1 MADDDQ
7 GNPLP
12 RISYEEYVRLAGD
25 LNARETFIAY
35 SIVRRGAGGFD
46 FRIAPNPDLVEMSEE
61 EAELENAMSIGN
73 STDRAARALAFVKD
87 RIFDRSK
94 PVIVSEGD
102 SWFQFPILI
111 DDVIDHLNGDYAIL
125 SLGAAGDTAAN
136 MVDGPLGSGGAEYL
150 SELKA
155 HAKNVRAFLFS
166 AAGNDII
173 GEDPVTK
180 VSALHGILRP
190 FNGDLVDVA
199 GHIDQEEVGSRI
211 ATLSASYAKVIAAI
225 RAVPELQRLPILLH
239 GYDYCFPWPWGE
251 DDPRNPRYAAQ
262 DEWLGE
268 PFAKRGFP
276 SSSDAE
282 LALRRD
288 ILKALIDRLYEMLHG
303 LAGPSSQSLI
313 WVVDCRG
320 AMPSV
325 ADWNDEI
332 HGTSDGFA
340 KVAIRFK
347 KAMKEALAVG
357 GAT

>member
-1 MADDDQ
+1 MTDDDQ
-7 GNPLP
+7 DNPFAP
-12 RISYEEYVRLAGD
+12 ISYEDYVSLAGD
-25 LNARETFIAY
+25 LNKRETFVAY
-35 SIVRRGAGGFD
+35 SIVQRGAGGFD
-46 FRIAPNPDLVEMSEE
+46 FRIAPNPDLVEMSED
-61 EAELENAMSIGN
+61 EAKLENAMSIGN
-73 STDRAARALAFVKD
+73 STDRAARALGFAKD
-87 RIFDRSK
+87 RIFNRSK

-111 DDVIDHLNGDYAIL
+111 DDVIDHLKDDYAIL

-136 MVDGPLGSGGAEYL
+136 MVDGPVAAGGAEYL
-150 SELKA
+150 GQLKA
-155 HAKNVRAFLFS
+155 QAKDVRAFLFS

-180 VSALHGILRP
+180 VSALQGILRP
-190 FNGDLVDVA
+190 FNGDLTDVG
-199 GHIDQEEVGSRI
+199 GHIDQVEVGRRI
-211 ATLSASYAKVIAAI
+211 ATLSARYAKVIATI
-225 RAVPELQRLPILLH
+225 RTAPGLQRLPILFH

-251 DDPRNPRYAAQ
+251 DDPRKPGYAAR

-276 SSSDAE
+276 SATDAA
-282 LALRRD
+282 LALRRN
-288 ILKALIDRLYEMLHG
+288 ILKALIDRLYNMLHG

-325 ADWNDEI
+325 TDWNDEI

-347 KAMKEALAVG
+347 KAMTEALAAG
-357 GAT
+357 GA

>member
-1 MADDDQ
+1 MADHDHSE
-7 GNPLP
+7 PLP
-12 RISYEEYVRLAGD
+12 LISYEDYVNLAGD
-25 LNARETFIAY
+25 LNARDLFVAY
-35 SIVRRGAGGFD
+35 SIVMRGEGGFD
-46 FRIAPNPDLVEMSEE
+46 FRIAPNPELVEMSEDE
-61 EAELENAMSIGN
+61 RALENAMSIGN
-73 STDRAARALAFVKD
+73 STDRAARALGFTKD
-87 RIFDRSK
+87 RIFNRSK

-111 DDVIDHLNGDYAIL
+111 KDVIDHLNDDYAIL

-136 MVDGPLGSGGAEYL
+136 MVDGPAAAGGAEYL
-150 SELKA
+150 GQLGA
-155 HAKNVRAFLFS
+155 QAKNVRAFLFS

-173 GEDPVTK
+173 GEDPATG
-180 VSALHGILRP
+180 VSALEGILRP
-190 FNGDLVDVA
+190 FNGKLADVA
-199 GHIDQEEVGSRI
+199 GHIDQAEVGRRI
-211 ATLSASYAKVIAAI
+211 ATLSARYGKVIAQV
-225 RAVPELQRLPILLH
+225 RAVQGLQRLPILFH

-251 DDPRNPRYAAQ
+251 DDPRKPRYAAR

-276 SSSDAE
+276 SDSDAA

-288 ILKALIDRLYEMLHG
+288 ILKALIDRLYDMLHG

-325 ADWNDEI
+325 TDWNDEI

-347 KAMKEALAVG
+347 HTMREAL
-357 GAT
+357 GAD